1 MLSLEQQSWVVAI
14 TMVYSTK
21 SKMYIMIWP
30 FTEEIWWPKIKK
42 KKMSCDAERCKIREL
57 HKMIFK
63 NIKFSFYSDLSF
75 REIALPSISIHM
87 KIGIN
92 AFIVSFLPLFDGE
105 WLKIAQND
113 IWNDTHTY
121 ICTHM
126 LTYV

>member
-1 MLSLEQQSWVVAI
+1 MDAFSRTAELSSCNNDGVFHKIQN
-14 TMVYSTK
+14 VYYDLALYRRNLMTK
-21 SKMYIMIWP
+21 D
-30 FTEEIWWPKIKK
+30 KK

-105 WLKIAQND
+105 
-113 IWNDTHTY
+113 
-121 ICTHM
+121 
-126 LTYV
+126 